1 MQRAIR
7 ITAMAV
13 LVTVLLM
20 FGGFVLLLQNKQMKD
35 NIPSIN
41 TCARFHYQNFTNGF
55 IDLEKYTDIP
65 SEGDYIVFG
74 ECYDFTYYTA
84 YEGDLLAQDIV
95 FLEYAYEKPDD
106 YWAIRIHDGVITEA
120 WSANYPLEESQLRPY
135 SEEEQYQQM
144 RLFEKFSESR
154 AIGYYTISAE

>member
-1 MQRAIR
+1 MQRTIR
-7 ITAMAV
+7 LTAMVV
-13 LVTVLLM
+13 LITMLLL

-65 SEGDYIVFG
+65 SEGDYIITG
-74 ECYDFTYYTA
+74 ECHNFTIYTA
-84 YEGDLLAQDIV
+84 YAGDLFEQGTDLFDHATK
-95 FLEYAYEKPDD
+95 KPNG
-106 YWAIRIHDGVITEA
+106 YWAIRIQDGVITEA

-144 RLFEKFSESR
+144 RLFEKFSESK